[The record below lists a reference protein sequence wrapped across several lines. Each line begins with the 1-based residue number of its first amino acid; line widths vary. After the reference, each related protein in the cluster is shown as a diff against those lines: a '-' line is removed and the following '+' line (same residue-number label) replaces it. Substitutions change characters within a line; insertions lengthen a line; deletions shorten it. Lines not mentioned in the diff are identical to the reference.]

1 MDPHPSLLQVRTV
14 YNTATKLKLACK
26 AHAIQANFEFVT
38 VKSDKRRYTIKC
50 KDEDCSWQLHATNVE
65 NTCRFRIRKLSET
78 HDCFGLI
85 HTRHKQVTNTFI
97 ATRIQDKLRAQPNYT
112 PTQIRLDLKTE
123 LGVDI
128 SYAKAWRAREL
139 ALNFINGTHEEAYA
153 KLPGYCKDV
162 LNTNP
167 HTTAIL
173 ERDDD
178 GKFKRIFISYGASA
192 MGFGHCLPILG
203 LDGTHLKSKYL
214 SILLAATGVDAVG
227 SLYPLAFAV
236 VDAENDANW
245 LWFLSILRKHVLEPH
260 ASENLENG
268 TLVLLSDR
276 QKGLIDGVASVFP
289 GLRHGYC
296 LRHLEENF
304 HKQFKNVEL
313 KKLLWRA
320 ARSTQKEDFDAALQE
335 MRGINAVSASWLL
348 AHAPP
353 EHWAELYFAG
363 HRYGHLTSNIAE
375 SLNSWLLHARELP
388 ILAMFECIRHQ
399 LMDWYCKRRGGEGNT
414 VGLLVKPIAEKLQQ
428 LVKDR
433 ACRYRFHASTSTRF
447 EVSSGITMVDYLV
460 DLETRTCSCHVWQS
474 SGYPCGHAIAIIMAL
489 KRNPQLYSKTFF
501 TLESYRKSYEN
512 AILHPLAGDYS
523 QPLVWP
529 SELGEDEE
537 IDDGSDGSD
546 DGDVSEP
553 EDNSML
559 PPRTR
564 RPTGRPKK
572 RRIRST
578 GESET
583 PTGRQHRQNHC
594 GRCRGLGHSKR
605 TCREAI

>member
-1 MDPHPSLLQVRTV
+1 MKNSTARRPGFSSPVCPNLTIYTTLLCDVAQRGW
-14 YNTATKLKLACK
+14 
-26 AHAIQANFEFVT
+26 FVT
-38 VKSDKRRYTIKC
+38 
-50 KDEDCSWQLHATNVE
+50 
-65 NTCRFRIRKLSET
+65 
-78 HDCFGLI
+78 
-85 HTRHKQVTNTFI
+85 
-97 ATRIQDKLRAQPNYT
+97 
-112 PTQIRLDLKTE
+112 
-123 LGVDI
+123 
-128 SYAKAWRAREL
+128 
-139 ALNFINGTHEEAYA
+139 
-153 KLPGYCKDV
+153 
-162 LNTNP
+162 
-167 HTTAIL
+167 
-173 ERDDD
+173 
-178 GKFKRIFISYGASA
+178 
-192 MGFGHCLPILG
+192 
-203 LDGTHLKSKYL
+203 
-214 SILLAATGVDAVG
+214 AATGVDALG

-260 ASENLENG
+260 ASENLGNC

-276 QKGLIDGVASVFP
+276 QKGLYRWRCVRFP
-289 GLRHGYC
+289 GLGHSYC

-304 HKQFKNVEL
+304 HKQFKNMEL

-320 ARSTQKEDFDAALQE
+320 ARSTQKEDFDTALQE

-363 HRYGHLTSNIAE
+363 HRYGHLMSNIAE
-375 SLNSWLLHARELP
+375 SLNSWLLHTRELP
-388 ILAMFECIRHQ
+388 ILPMFECIRHH
-399 LMDWYCKRRGGEGNT
+399 LMDWYSKRRGGEGNT
-414 VGLLVKPIAEKLQQ
+414 VGLLVELIVEKLQQ

-474 SGYPCGHAIAIIMAL
+474 SGYPCEHAVAIIMAL
-489 KRNPQLYSKTFF
+489 KRNPQLYSKAFF
-501 TLESYRKSYEN
+501 TLESYCKSYKN
-512 AILHPLAGDYS
+512 AILHPLARDYS

-529 SELGEDEE
+529 SELGEDGK
-537 IDDGSDGSD
+537 IDGD

-553 EDNSML
+553 EGNSML
-559 PPRTR
+559 PPRTC

-583 PTGRQHRQNHC
+583 PTDRQHRQNRC
-594 GRCRGLGHSKR
+594 RRCRGLGHSKR